1 MKEVS
6 RQYMQSMNSQLTE
19 QDQQRFN
26 RQLQDPNDEIGVR
39 SDEEEDEDDSDDDE

>member
-1 MKEVS
+1 
-6 RQYMQSMNSQLTE
+6 MQSMNSQLTE

-39 SDEEEDEDDSDDDE
+39 SDDEEDEEETDDDE